1 MYSVSQSEQLTIFV
15 ASLGLGFLLGIMY
28 DIFRTIRLS
37 LTNSKI
43 AVVVSDLLYFFF
55 FGLFTFLFILALN
68 KGEIRFYIIAGEII
82 GALFYYISFGIAAI
96 KFTDLCV
103 RGLKRVYKFIFKLIS
118 APFRLIKCVFLHL
131 SEKLKRLFKKT
142 EKNSEKTRKK
152 HLPKAR
158 IYVYNLFGI
167 FLASL
172 KPKKKGGARSGKEKK
187 QEKA

>member
-1 MYSVSQSEQLTIFV
+1 MYSVPQSEQLTIFV

-28 DIFRTIRLS
+28 DVFRAIRLS

-43 AVVVSDLLYFFF
+43 AVIVFDLLYFFF
-55 FGLFTFLFILALN
+55 FGLFSFLFILALN
-68 KGEIRFYIIAGEII
+68 KGEIRFYIIAGEFI

-118 APFRLIKCVFLHL
+118 APFRLIKRVFLHL
-131 SEKLKRLFKKT
+131 SKKLKRLFKKT

-172 KPKKKGGARSGKEKK
+172 KPKKKGGARNGKEKK